1 MKTKFVYLSILLA
14 FSLGGVNAAVPHCQS
29 VVIGSG
35 VAGMKAAMDLK
46 DGGNKV
52 CLIEKMPFPG
62 GATNLAAT
70 YFVAVGTKEQKAA
83 GKFISVDDYIARQK
97 KMLPNVDVD
106 KLKAQMLCSQK
117 NLDYLNSLGA
127 NITRVLSDYQIGTAD
142 GTSLGSSIVKV
153 MFKALKEKGVAF
165 YPNTKALDLVLKS
178 GVVTG
183 VKVRSG
189 NEEFVI
195 PTKNV
200 ILATGGFAHNQKLVK
215 KFAPEWAGLPTTT
228 AVGSTGD
235 GLEMAV
241 EYGAK
246 TAYTDVVRMNPSVHS
261 ENGVNSSLGA
271 ARAEGGIMVNLDG
284 KRFCNDY
291 YPDYTQLSR
300 WLQKQKG
307 SIAYIVIDNKA
318 MKASKRLQG
327 FKDKGYF
334 LQADT
339 LAELAKKMGVPPKA
353 LEETAKRYSEF
364 VKNGKDLDFGR
375 QHNLT
380 LDFSQPPYYA
390 VKTQPGIQVTLG
402 GIDVNNNMQVIKK
415 DGGFF
420 PNLYA
425 AGEVTYDGSFRP
437 GPTAVGLYQ
446 GHIAAQNILRKS
458 N

>member
-1 MKTKFVYLSILLA
+1 MSADNTRTA
-14 FSLGGVNAAVPHCQS
+14 FANNLKSVLKEYEFDGV
-29 VVIGSG
+29 
-35 VAGMKAAMDLK
+35 DL
-46 DGGNKV
+46 D
-52 CLIEKMPFPG
+52 IEWPTTETEYANYS
-62 GATNLAAT
+62 AT
-70 YFVAVGTKEQKAA
+70 
-83 GKFISVDDYIARQK
+83 
-97 KMLPNVDVD
+97 
-106 KLKAQMLCSQK
+106 
-117 NLDYLNSLGA
+117 
-127 NITRVLSDYQIGTAD
+127 
-142 GTSLGSSIVKV
+142 IVKIRQILGKDV
-153 MFKALKEKGVAF
+153 CFSVSLHPVA
-165 YPNTKALDLVLKS
+165 YKISKNAIEALDFMSYQCYGPAVMRYS
-178 GVVTG
+178 YEQF
-183 VKVRSG
+183 VKD
-189 NEEFVI
+189 
-195 PTKNV
+195 
-200 ILATGGFAHNQKLVK
+200 A
-215 KFAPEWAGLPTTT
+215 
-228 AVGSTGD
+228 
-235 GLEMAV
+235 EMAV

-261 ENGVNSSLGA
+261 ENGVNSSLSA

>member
-1 MKTKFVYLSILLA
+1 M
-14 FSLGGVNAAVPHCQS
+14 
-29 VVIGSG
+29 
-35 VAGMKAAMDLK
+35 
-46 DGGNKV
+46 
-52 CLIEKMPFPG
+52 
-62 GATNLAAT
+62 
-70 YFVAVGTKEQKAA
+70 
-83 GKFISVDDYIARQK
+83 
-97 KMLPNVDVD
+97 
-106 KLKAQMLCSQK
+106 
-117 NLDYLNSLGA
+117 
-127 NITRVLSDYQIGTAD
+127 
-142 GTSLGSSIVKV
+142 
-153 MFKALKEKGVAF
+153 
-165 YPNTKALDLVLKS
+165 
-178 GVVTG
+178 
-183 VKVRSG
+183 
-189 NEEFVI
+189 
-195 PTKNV
+195 
-200 ILATGGFAHNQKLVK
+200 
-215 KFAPEWAGLPTTT
+215 
-228 AVGSTGD
+228 
-235 GLEMAV
+235 
-241 EYGAK
+241 
-246 TAYTDVVRMNPSVHS
+246 
-261 ENGVNSSLGA
+261 
-271 ARAEGGIMVNLDG
+271 
-284 KRFCNDY
+284 
-291 YPDYTQLSR
+291 
-300 WLQKQKG
+300 
-307 SIAYIVIDNKA
+307 AYIVIDNKA

-415 DGGFF
+415 DGGSF